1 MYFTVNM
8 FLTQLILPER
18 IIITIIGRLVMRDKT
33 FVISFMLEAFQ
44 TYRPSFDNP
53 LKLCNEYIMHNG
65 CNSFYNTTEYL
76 EIKLRK
82 PRISNNDYQE

>member
-1 MYFTVNM
+1 
-8 FLTQLILPER
+8 
-18 IIITIIGRLVMRDKT
+18 MRDKK
-33 FVISFMLEAFQ
+33 FVISFMLKALQ